1 MATTVRQVK
10 FNFSCLQPGKFF
22 EAVKYFESA
31 NIVLPTFFA
40 VTFQPAFS
48 LPSSLNENSYD
59 GNLSG
64 RLNNRLSHENCTNH
78 TT

>member
-31 NIVLPTFFA
+31 NIVFPTFFA
-40 VTFQPAFS
+40 GYRPAGVFIT
-48 LPSSLNENSYD
+48 
-59 GNLSG
+59 
-64 RLNNRLSHENCTNH
+64 RLNNRS
-78 TT
+78 